1 MSPFASRLARAP
13 LVHPLAVRVTHWIN
27 VLAVLVMV
35 LSGWRIYNASPI
47 FTFKFPAALTLG
59 GWLGG
64 ALQWHFAAMWLL
76 VGNGIVYLLYG
87 VFSGHY
93 RDDFLPIRLT
103 ALRRE
108 LGNALHGRLSHR
120 LGVYNP
126 VQRLAYLG
134 VIVLIALV
142 VLSGLAIWKPV
153 QFQALAALMG
163 GFPGARVVHF
173 AAMAALVLFV
183 VGHVAMVLLVPS
195 TFLPMLTGRAGK
207 AGREEA

>member
-1 MSPFASRLARAP
+1 MSPSASRLARAP
-13 LVHPLAVRVTHWIN
+13 LVHPLAVRITHWIN

-47 FTFKFPAALTLG
+47 FAFKFPAALTLG

-64 ALQWHFAAMWLL
+64 ALQWHFAAMWML
-76 VGNGIVYLLYG
+76 VGNGVVYLLYG

-93 RDDFLPIRLT
+93 RRDFLPVHL
-103 ALRRE
+103 AAVRRE

-134 VIVLIALV
+134 VIVLIVLV

-153 QFQALAALMG
+153 QFQVLAALMG

-195 TFLPMLTGRAGK
+195 TFLPMLTGRAGE
-207 AGREEA
+207 AEREET